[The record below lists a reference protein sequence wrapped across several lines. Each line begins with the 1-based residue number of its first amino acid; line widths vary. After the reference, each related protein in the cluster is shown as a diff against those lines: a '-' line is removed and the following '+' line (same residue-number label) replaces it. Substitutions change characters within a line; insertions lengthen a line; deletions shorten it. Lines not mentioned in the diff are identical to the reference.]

1 MSGNRRE
8 KPSKALP
15 ILGLCAIIV
24 AVAIGI
30 GVWLKGNSETSRP
43 IESSAPEEVVA
54 RKVPQGVPE
63 GSLPITGRPEGPA
76 SPDTSTETA
85 SQPAVVDYGSLKE
98 DKGLQNLMEKRK
110 ESYGFEKG
118 VDLIVKPDESV
129 KVGDEV
135 VSMKEILDKIGLK
148 SGEVIEKDLTGS
160 EEKTARRVREE
171 LVSELDRAEKRYHEL
186 DELIENSDSLAD
198 PKIKET
204 YLREREELGK
214 IISAYKNYTE
224 TDRRIEERKKLLRS
238 LDNKLD
244 DKLDNKTDK
253 TSGSSQPGS
262 PVSAL
267 AATSGTEPVPG
278 VQPPIGTPKGAA
290 GVSGQTPP
298 SSNAVKPPAVHADPT
313 LPTREE
319 ASADGRALP
328 DRTGQR
334 HVTIT
339 ELKKEIEKEIN
350 NLRLR
355 KGDIENELK
364 ILMKKGKRPE
374 AYGIYV
380 VQYRDNIWNIHFKFL
395 KEYFDHR
402 GKGLPA
408 QSDEPDPRGRSSGVG
423 KILKFSEKMVYIYN
437 IRERELASDI
447 HLIHPLSKIVVFNM
461 GKVFELL
468 EDVDDSDMDQIQ
480 FDGEN
485 IWLPAKG

>member
-8 KPSKALP
+8 KPNKALP
-15 ILGLCAIIV
+15 IWGLCAIIV

-30 GVWLKGNSETSRP
+30 AVWLKGNNETPRP
-43 IESSAPEEVVA
+43 IESAAPEEVVA
-54 RKVPQGVPE
+54 RKVPQSAPE

-76 SPDTSTETA
+76 GPDTSTETA

-135 VSMKEILDKIGLK
+135 VSMKEILDKIRLK

-160 EEKTARRVREE
+160 EEKTVRRVREE
-171 LVSELDRAEKRYHEL
+171 LVAELDRAEKRSHEL

-204 YLREREELGK
+204 YVREREELGK

-238 LDNKLD
+238 LDDKPD
-244 DKLDNKTDK
+244 DKLDHKTGK
-253 TSGSSQPGS
+253 TAGSNQPES
-262 PVSAL
+262 PVSAR
-267 AATSGTEPVPG
+267 AAAPSGTEPGPG
-278 VQPPIGTPKGAA
+278 VQPPIGTPKDAA
-290 GVSGQTPP
+290 GVYGRTPP
-298 SSNAVKPPAVHADPT
+298 SVMHADPT

-380 VQYRDNIWNIHFKFL
+380 VQHRDNIWNIHFKFL